1 MTVWDDFV
9 AALHEENGLLEQLIA
24 LGTAKQEQINN
35 APEVA
40 RIADEEQKVLAR
52 LEEVDRLRASLF
64 DVMAVGR
71 SLEKWLPTLT
81 EEQSAV
87 AEPLL
92 VKLAENLGQLQAVN
106 GLNQQLLAQALHY
119 VQFSMNLLTG
129 DEAAPT
135 YAKTGASV
143 PGRSYFDR
151 KV

>member
-71 SLEKWLPTLT
+71 SLENGCPLSLKSRVPWQNPYWLSWLRT
-81 EEQSAV
+81 
-87 AEPLL
+87 
-92 VKLAENLGQLQAVN
+92 
-106 GLNQQLLAQALHY
+106 
-119 VQFSMNLLTG
+119 
-129 DEAAPT
+129 
-135 YAKTGASV
+135 
-143 PGRSYFDR
+143 
-151 KV
+151 

>member
-1 MTVWDDFV
+1 M
-9 AALHEENGLLEQLIA
+9 
-24 LGTAKQEQINN
+24 
-35 APEVA
+35 
-40 RIADEEQKVLAR
+40 LAR

>member
-81 EEQSAV
+81 EEQSA
-87 AEPLL
+87 
-92 VKLAENLGQLQAVN
+92 GRT
-106 GLNQQLLAQALHY
+106 
-119 VQFSMNLLTG
+119 LTG
-129 DEAAPT
+129 
-135 YAKTGASV
+135 
-143 PGRSYFDR
+143 
-151 KV
+151 

>member
-81 EEQSAV
+81 EEQSAA

>member
-129 DEAAPT
+129 VEAAPT

>member
-81 EEQSAV
+81 EEQSAA

-129 DEAAPT
+129 DEVAPT